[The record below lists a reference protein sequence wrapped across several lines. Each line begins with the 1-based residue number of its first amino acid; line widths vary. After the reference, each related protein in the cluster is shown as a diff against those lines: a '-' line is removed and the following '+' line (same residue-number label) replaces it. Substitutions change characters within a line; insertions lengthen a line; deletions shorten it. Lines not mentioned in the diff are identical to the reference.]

1 MVVLHR
7 LTPAADAARTAV
19 LLPGRRY
26 TAQAP
31 LLYWSGIVLAE
42 TGWDVYAIEWS
53 ADAAGDDPAAD
64 IDRAWSELTTALG
77 GEPGLVVAK
86 SLGTF
91 AAPLAI
97 AAGIPGVWLTP
108 LVNHDVVA
116 QALNAASEDHLV
128 VAGTA
133 DAAWRRDRI
142 DGTRAHVAEV
152 ADADHSLLIPGD
164 WRASYAAQQTVFAR
178 IAAHVAA
185 LPQS

>member
-1 MVVLHR
+1 MVILHR
-7 LTPAADAARTAV
+7 LTPAADTARTAV
-19 LLPGRRY
+19 LLPGHGY

-31 LLYWSGIVLAE
+31 LLHWSGLLLAE
-42 TGWDVYAIEWS
+42 AGWNVYAVEWT
-53 ADAAGDDPAAD
+53 DAAADDPAAFLR
-64 IDRAWSELTTALG
+64 RAWAEATGAL
-77 GEPGLVVAK
+77 ERVPDLVVAK

-108 LVNHDVVA
+108 LVRHDIVA
-116 QALNAASEDHLV
+116 EALSAASDDHLV

-133 DAAWRRDRI
+133 DASWNRDRI
-142 DGTRAHVAEV
+142 VGTRASVAVV

-178 IAAHVAA
+178 IAAHVADV
-185 LPQS
+185 PHS

>member
-7 LTPAADAARTAV
+7 LTPDADAARTAV
-19 LLPGRRY
+19 LLPGRGY

-31 LLYWSGIVLAE
+31 LLHWSGLMLAE
-42 TGWDVYAIEWS
+42 TGWNVHAVAWT
-53 ADAAGDDPAAD
+53 DAAADDPAAFGR
-64 IDRAWSELTTALG
+64 RAWADVTAPLEG
-77 GEPGLVVAK
+77 VPDLVVAK

-108 LVNHDVVA
+108 LVHHDVVA

-152 ADADHSLLIPGD
+152 AEADHSLLIPGD

>member
-7 LTPAADAARTAV
+7 LTPDADAARTAV
-19 LLPGRRY
+19 LLPGRGY

-31 LLYWSGIVLAE
+31 LLHWSGLMLAE
-42 TGWDVYAIEWS
+42 TGWNVHAVAWT
-53 ADAAGDDPAAD
+53 DAAADDPAAFGR
-64 IDRAWSELTTALG
+64 RAWADVTALLEG
-77 GEPGLVVAK
+77 VPDLVVAK

-108 LVNHDVVA
+108 L
-116 QALNAASEDHLV
+116 ASEDHLG

>member
-7 LTPAADAARTAV
+7 LTPDADAARTAV
-19 LLPGRRY
+19 LLPWARLHGAGAPASLERTAARRGGLERHAVAW
-26 TAQAP
+26 T
-31 LLYWSGIVLAE
+31 
-42 TGWDVYAIEWS
+42 
-53 ADAAGDDPAAD
+53 DAAADDPAAFGR
-64 IDRAWSELTTALG
+64 RAWAEVTALLDG
-77 GEPGLVVAK
+77 VPDLVVAK

-108 LVNHDVVA
+108 LVHHDVVA
-116 QALNAASEDHLV
+116 EALNAASEDHLV

-185 LPQS
+185 LPPS